1 MKKGYIIPHTHW
13 DREWRYPIWENRQ
26 YLIDM
31 MEGLLENFRENPEYK
46 SFLTDGQCVMLLDFL
61 ELRPE
66 REEEI
71 KGYVK
76 AGRLNIGPW
85 YTLPDLY
92 PVSGESIVRNL
103 LKGKRVCA
111 ELGGC
116 MDIGYES
123 FGWGQPSQFPQI
135 YQGFGIDTVIV
146 SKNVDKTRAPECEFI
161 WEGKDGTQVLAT
173 RLGTDAR
180 ASFFMNT
187 TLEVM
192 NGRPYKSDE
201 YRYVMEEMGRAFHEA
216 DEEGHI
222 QDWFRIEDTQ
232 RIHPELLREATLKS
246 WAAMDATLLP
256 DQRAMM
262 DGTDSTSS
270 QPLLTEMIRQLNKEF
285 AGEIEFRHSSLP
297 EYVQILKENLP
308 MDKLRVLQGEL
319 RDGPATS
326 LSANALMTRPHIK
339 ALNKQV
345 QRRLFDEAEPM
356 AVAAVQLGERYDREI
371 LKKAEDYLLLSHP
384 HDSINGVTQDKTV
397 DDVLYRLNQAL
408 ELASLG
414 VNNACKRILHHID
427 TSAFENED
435 ILFVVF
441 NPAPFD
447 REEVVKLYLDIPQT
461 QSVWDFEIE
470 SADGELCPLQHIS
483 RTTKTVPVADMHA
496 RPWPL
501 DCDRHEVVFETGTVP
516 AGGYR
521 LYRLVN
527 KGRFAR
533 NTEFWAKTRKT
544 KGDEI
549 AVSPTWLEN
558 EFLRVQVNGNG
569 TVNLLDKTTGQ
580 SFVNQNYFESTG
592 DVGDYWIYYPPYHN
606 ETFTSLG
613 CPASIWLEEN
623 GPLCATVAARI
634 VMELP
639 GESLRPEKYHRGES
653 KRTGETKKLV
663 ITTRYTLKRGERKL
677 LVNTEVDNNVCDH
690 RMSVWFDTGVNY
702 ETVDAQ
708 GHFCVDRRPRFPLR
722 DAEGAYFNELT
733 SQPMQNFVSV
743 EDGRERGLGLLTRDM
758 GEYDV
763 RTKGTELGLTLFRA
777 VKNIICTEMR
787 SAGEFPNQHGGQ
799 LQQKLSYHYAIYPFA
814 GDWQS
819 SSIVRETERFCLPM
833 KPVQT
838 AKAHRETGELGAG
851 ASFFRVEGDVCV
863 SALKQCEE
871 GTDLLLRLWNPY
883 SMEKTC
889 KVTLRSPIREA
900 YYTDLNETRIGEAA
914 VQDGAVELTVPA
926 DKIVS
931 LALVL

>member
-1 MKKGYIIPHTHW
+1 MKHAYIIPHTHW

-31 MEGLLENFRENPEYK
+31 MEGLLENFRNNPEYA
-46 SFLTDGQCVMLLDFL
+46 SFLTDGQSVMLLDFL
-61 ELRPE
+61 ELRPDCRGE
-66 REEEI
+66 IEEL
-71 KGYVK
+71 VK
-76 AGRLNIGPW
+76 TGRLNIGPW

-92 PVSGESIVRNL
+92 PISGESIVRNL
-103 LKGKRVCA
+103 LKGKRICG
-111 ELGGC
+111 ELGGW
-116 MDIGYES
+116 MNIGYES

-135 YQGFGIDTVIV
+135 YRGFGIDTVIV

-161 WEGKDGTQVLAT
+161 WQGKDGTRVLAT

-201 YRYVMEEMGRAFHEA
+201 YRYVMEQMGLAYHEA
-216 DEEGHI
+216 DEAGHI

-232 RIHPELLREATLKS
+232 HIHGDRIREAVMKS
-246 WAAMDATLLP
+246 WHAMDATLLP
-256 DQRAMM
+256 EHRAMM

-270 QPLLTEMIRQLNKEF
+270 QPLLTQMIQKLNEEF
-285 AGEIEFRHSSLP
+285 KGEIEFKHSSLP
-297 EYVQILKENLP
+297 EYVNILKEKLP
-308 MDKLRVLQGEL
+308 ADGLRVLTGEL

-339 ALNKQV
+339 SLNKRV
-345 QRRLFDEAEPM
+345 QHRLFDEAEPM
-356 AVAAVQLGERYDREI
+356 GVAALLLGERYDREI

-397 DDVLYRLNQAL
+397 EDVLYRLNQAL
-408 ELASLG
+408 ELATLG
-414 VNNACKRILHHID
+414 NNNACKRILKHID
-427 TSAFENED
+427 TSMMENDD
-435 ILFVVF
+435 IIFVVF
-441 NPAPFD
+441 NPAPYE
-447 REEVVKLYLDIPQT
+447 RKEVLKIYLDIPQT
-461 QSVWDFEIE
+461 QNVWDFEIE
-470 SADGELCPLQHIS
+470 SADGERCAFQHVS

-501 DCDRHEVVFETGTVP
+501 DCDRHEVFFETGEVP

-527 KGRFAR
+527 KGKFAR

-544 KGDEI
+544 RGDEI

-558 EFLRVQVNGNG
+558 DFLRVTVNSNG
-569 TVNLLDKTTGQ
+569 TVNILDKNTGE
-580 SFVNQNYFESTG
+580 FFADLNAFESTG

-606 ETFTSLG
+606 QTFSSKG
-613 CPASIWLEEN
+613 CSADIWLEEN
-623 GPLCATVAARI
+623 GPLSATVAAKI

-639 GESLRPEKYHRGES
+639 AESLRPEKYHRGES
-653 KRTGETKKLV
+653 KRTGELKKV
-663 ITTRYTLKRGERKL
+663 TITTRYTLRRAEQKL
-677 LVNTEVDNNVCDH
+677 LVNTDIDNCVRDH
-690 RMSVWFDTGVNY
+690 RMSVWFDTGVEY

-708 GHFCVDRRPRFPLR
+708 GHFCVDRRSRFPLR
-722 DAEGAYFNELT
+722 DDREYYFNELT

-743 EDGRERGLGLLTRDM
+743 ENGVSRGLGLLTQNI

-787 SAGEFPNQHGGQ
+787 SAGEFPDQHGGQ
-799 LQQKLSYHYAIYPFA
+799 LQQKLSYQYAIYPFK
-814 GDWQS
+814 GKWQDS
-819 SSIVRETERFCLPM
+819 RIVRETERYCSPL

-838 AKAHRETGELGAG
+838 AKAHSQKGTLGNGE
-851 ASFFRVEGDVCV
+851 SFYRVEGDVCV
-863 SALKQCEE
+863 SALKLCE
-871 GTDLLLRLWNPY
+871 DRDNLILRLWNPY
-883 SMEKTC
+883 GEQKSAQIN
-889 KVTLRSPIREA
+889 LRCPIRSA
-900 YYTDLNETRIGEAA
+900 YVTDLNEERTAPA
-914 VQDGAVELTVPA
+914 VVQDGTVRVVIPA

-931 LALVL
+931 LELVL